1 MKVGCE
7 RCGASYSVADEK
19 VAGRKLRLRCKK
31 CGEGILIDSA
41 SPDAARAEMIEEG
54 EATPENLSAPTVEA
68 DASWYVEID
77 GNAQGPF
84 VFEEVAAQL
93 EQGRITLDTLV
104 YGVDFTDWR
113 AASTVPELK
122 ARAVPPPV
130 PAAATT
136 AAATKS
142 ARNAQDREP
151 TVEVP
156 LSSFGYSM
164 GSDPFEDPESKPSPA
179 LSPRVSA
186 AEMMTVG
193 LQREGTVQFSVDQIR
208 ALSSVSSPSTAPI
221 APVAQRPGF
230 ASGDGSGLIDIRSF
244 GEAPPPEEGYRS
256 ITGMMGSPLDTIAPL
271 TLPTS
276 MPRSSGVDL
285 RTKVLAGLAAMA
297 CIAAGGVAALA
308 LTRQPQQGAPLA
320 ATALAAAPVAAAAL
334 PTAAPAAAAELV
346 AEKPAA
352 EEPAAAA
359 AEPAAEEPAPAQERA
374 SAPRRAAGAIKA
386 KAAAAPRA
394 PRAEPEER
402 AAAKPAA
409 AKSERST
416 IDIDDLLAGKGAK
429 AEKPKAKGGDSID
442 DLLESAVAGK
452 SAPAKQAEPEA
463 KNSGLPATPS
473 RDEVKASL
481 GAAKAK
487 TAKCKGP
494 GVAIATIKIGGNG
507 KVSSVTVSG
516 VEGAA
521 KSCVENA
528 VKSTA
533 FPKSQKDVFEVKF
546 PFSLK

>member
-1 MKVGCE
+1 V
-7 RCGASYSVADEK
+7 
-19 VAGRKLRLRCKK
+19 
-31 CGEGILIDSA
+31 ILIESA
-41 SPDAARAEMIEEG
+41 APDAARAEVIEES
-54 EATPENLSAPTVEA
+54 ESTPENLSAPAIEA

-84 VFEEVAAQL
+84 LFEEVAEQL

-104 YGVDFTDWR
+104 YGDDFTDWR
-113 AASTVPELK
+113 AASTVPELI

-130 PAAATT
+130 PAAAMT
-136 AAATKS
+136 ASAKS
-142 ARNAQDREP
+142 KQAAQDREP

-164 GSDPFEDPESKPSPA
+164 GSDPFADAESKPLPA
-179 LSPRVSA
+179 LSPRVSG

-208 ALSSVSSPSTAPI
+208 ALSSASSPSTAPI
-221 APVAQRPGF
+221 AQLTPRKPGF
-230 ASGDGSGLIDIRSF
+230 ASGSGSGLIDIRSF
-244 GEAPPPEEGYRS
+244 GEAPPAEDGYRPL
-256 ITGMMGSPLDTIAPL
+256 TGIMASPLDTIAPL
-271 TLPTS
+271 SLPTG
-276 MPRSSGVDL
+276 MQRSTGVDL
-285 RTKVLAGLAAMA
+285 RTKVLAGLAALA
-297 CIAAGGVAALA
+297 CVLTGVVAALA
-308 LTRQPQQGAPLA
+308 LTRQQPQQGAPFA
-320 ATALAAAPVAAAAL
+320 ATALAAAPVAAPAL
-334 PTAAPAAAAELV
+334 PASAPAPAAEPV
-346 AEKPAA
+346 AEKPA
-352 EEPAAAA
+352 P
-359 AEPAAEEPAPAQERA
+359 AEPAALAAEPETEAPAAAQEQRA
-374 SAPRRAAGAIKA
+374 SAPRRAPAAGKA
-386 KAAAAPRA
+386 KAPRA
-394 PRAEPEER
+394 PRAEPEQSAA
-402 AAAKPAA
+402 AAAKPAPA

-442 DLLESAVAGK
+442 DLLNSAVAGK
-452 SAPAKQAEPEA
+452 SAPKSVPEPEA
-463 KNSGLPATPS
+463 KNSGLPAAPS

-507 KVSSVTVSG
+507 KVSSVSVSG